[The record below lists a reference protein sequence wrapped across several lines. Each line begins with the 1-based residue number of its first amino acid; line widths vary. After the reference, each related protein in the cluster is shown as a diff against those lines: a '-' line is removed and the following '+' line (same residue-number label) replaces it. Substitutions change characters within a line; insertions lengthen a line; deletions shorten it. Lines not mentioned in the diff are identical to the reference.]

1 MDGNGFDR
9 RSVLQGLGGLG
20 SLAMLGKHAV
30 EEAEAEETAIAVPEG
45 ARSVEAGLELFANKW
60 ATGGPVI
67 TATRFGRFL
76 VDQTYNL
83 HVVQPETDDD
93 SDGDADPARS
103 YTLTLGTAGA
113 SVAPGV
119 DPTAHAELTMDEAD
133 WRATLYGDFTGLAP
147 VLDGRTYPN
156 KDDANTLVGLVLV
169 MYVLA
174 HVPHPD
180 EDPRFTAETLE
191 GFFQRGGV
199 PECEGEPASFATVN
213 RVQADPEGEG
223 RERAFGTNDAPDL
236 TREFAEWVAALSYDR
251 LGDEQV
257 KLAKEQLK
265 NMLGCMVAGGATEP
279 GRTFCESTV
288 GFSGDGATVVGFDD
302 ASPHEA
308 AMANSYLCQA
318 LEWEDWTNLAHSG
331 AAIIPAALAG
341 AEAASAGGQP
351 VSGEE
356 LLTAIA
362 AGNEVLARTSQFM
375 TDLTN
380 TGQALPLHQVQTPLV
395 AGKLLGLDAG
405 QLQDAVGTAATQ
417 PQLTSIPAWTA
428 DAKGMVTADP
438 TGAGVRAALLA
449 RDGLSGRRDLLENPL
464 GYCYRVSDVRSPR
477 DMWPAVADLS
487 TDGTPV
493 DEWGFRREQYFNK
506 RYPCDGF
513 TTTSIQAMLNVREQ
527 LLEADIDPTV
537 PSNIESIRVHM
548 NLPMAST
555 ATMFNEA
562 DDAVLDRVLDDGQPD
577 WTYISLLFGGRYPL
591 AAALLD
597 GELTDRQY
605 EREAI
610 ARPAVRDLWPKF
622 DEGPDLS
629 VGVLGAQVS
638 VTTSGGTPFRSAVGV
653 DDTELG
659 DDATYESY
667 VQCIRRD
674 VNGRGREDIET
685 YTADVK
691 FHRTARRLPEGR
703 RNAILRTI
711 DGLEGRAVRS
721 LTHLL

>member
-1 MDGNGFDR
+1 MNGFDR

-20 SLAMLGKHAV
+20 SLALLGKHAV
-30 EEAEAEETAIAVPEG
+30 EEVDAEETATAVPEE
-45 ARSVEAGLELFANKW
+45 ARSVEAGLELFATKW
-60 ATGGPVI
+60 AAGGPII

-76 VDQTYNL
+76 TNQTYNV

-93 SDGDADPARS
+93 TDGQADPARS

-113 SVAPGV
+113 TATPGV
-119 DPTAHAELTMDEAD
+119 TPTAHAELTMDEAD
-133 WRATLYGDFTGLAP
+133 WEAVLYGDYTGLAP
-147 VLDGRTYPN
+147 ILAGDTYPN

-191 GFFQRGGV
+191 GLFQRGGV

-213 RVQADPEGEG
+213 RVQNDPAGEV

-236 TREFAEWVAALSYDR
+236 TREFAEWVEALSYDR
-251 LGDEQV
+251 LGEEQV
-257 KLAKEQLK
+257 QLAKEQLK

-279 GRTFCESTV
+279 GRTFCDSTV
-288 GFSGDGATVVGFDD
+288 GFSEGPATVVGFDS

-308 AMANSYLCQA
+308 AMANSYLCQV

-331 AAIIPAALAG
+331 AAIIPAALAA
-341 AEAASAGGQP
+341 AEAASEAGKP
-351 VSGEE
+351 VSGKE
-356 LLTAIA
+356 LITAIV

-428 DAKGMVTADP
+428 EAKGMVTADP
-438 TGAGVRAALLA
+438 TGAGVRAALFA

-477 DMWPAVADLS
+477 DMWPAVDDLA

-493 DEWGFRREQYFNK
+493 DQWGFRREQYFNK

-513 TTTSIQAMLNVREQ
+513 TMTAIQAMLNVRGQ
-527 LLEADIDPTV
+527 LVEEGIDPTD
-537 PSNIESIRVHM
+537 PSNIESVRVHM

-562 DDAVLDRVLDDGQPD
+562 DDAVLDRVLDEDQPD

-591 AAALLD
+591 AAALLH

-605 EREAI
+605 ERDAI
-610 ARPAVRDLWPKF
+610 ADDRIRDLWFKF
-622 DEGPDLS
+622 DEAPDLG

-638 VTTSGGTPFRSAVGV
+638 VTTSDGGPFRSAVGV
-653 DDTELG
+653 DDTAAG
-659 DDATYESY
+659 DDATYESF
-667 VQCIRRD
+667 VQCITRD
-674 VNGRGREDIET
+674 VNGRGRDDIQT
-685 YTADVK
+685 YTPDVK
-691 FHRTARRLPEGR
+691 FHETARRLPEGKR
-703 RNAILRTI
+703 DTILSHVDT
-711 DGLEGRAVRS
+711 LEERPVTA
-721 LTHLL
+721 LTALL

>member
-1 MDGNGFDR
+1 MNGFDR
-9 RSVLQGLGGLG
+9 RSVLQGIGGLG
-20 SLAMLGKHAV
+20 SLALLGKHAV
-30 EEAEAEETAIAVPEG
+30 EEVDAEETATAVPEE
-45 ARSVEAGLELFANKW
+45 ARSVEAGLELFATKW
-60 ATGGPVI
+60 AAGGPII

-76 VDQTYNL
+76 TNQTYNV

-93 SDGDADPARS
+93 TDGQADPARS

-113 SVAPGV
+113 TATPGV
-119 DPTAHAELTMDEAD
+119 TPTAHAELTMDEAD
-133 WRATLYGDFTGLAP
+133 WEAVLYGDYTGLAP
-147 VLDGRTYPN
+147 ILAGDTYPN

-191 GFFQRGGV
+191 GLFQRGGV

-213 RVQADPEGEG
+213 RVQNDPAGEV

-251 LGDEQV
+251 LGEEQV
-257 KLAKEQLK
+257 QLAKEQLK

-279 GRTFCESTV
+279 GRTFCDSTV
-288 GFSGDGATVVGFDD
+288 GFSEGPATVVGFDS

-308 AMANSYLCQA
+308 AMANSYLCQV

-331 AAIIPAALAG
+331 AAIIPAALAA
-341 AEAASAGGQP
+341 AEAASEAGKP
-351 VSGEE
+351 VSGKE
-356 LLTAIA
+356 LITAIV

-428 DAKGMVTADP
+428 EAKGMVTADP
-438 TGAGVRAALLA
+438 TGAGVRAALFA

-477 DMWPAVADLS
+477 DMWPAVDDLA

-493 DEWGFRREQYFNK
+493 DQWGFRREQYFNK

-513 TTTSIQAMLNVREQ
+513 TMTAIQAMLNVRGQ
-527 LLEADIDPTV
+527 LVEEGVDPTD
-537 PSNIESIRVHM
+537 PSNIESVRVHM

-562 DDAVLDRVLDDGQPD
+562 DDAVLDRVLDEDQPD

-591 AAALLD
+591 AAALLH

-605 EREAI
+605 ERDAI
-610 ARPAVRDLWPKF
+610 ADDRIRDLWFKF
-622 DEGPDLS
+622 DEAPDLG

-638 VTTSGGTPFRSAVGV
+638 VTTSGGGPFRSAVGV
-653 DDTELG
+653 DDTAAG
-659 DDATYESY
+659 DDATYESF
-667 VQCIRRD
+667 VQCITRD
-674 VNGRGREDIET
+674 VNGRGRDDIQT
-685 YTADVK
+685 YTPDVK
-691 FHRTARRLPEGR
+691 FHETARRLPEGKR
-703 RNAILRTI
+703 DTILSHVDT
-711 DGLEGRAVRS
+711 LEGRPVTA
-721 LTHLL
+721 LTALL

>member
-1 MDGNGFDR
+1 MSGFDR

-20 SLAMLGKHAV
+20 SLALLGEHAV
-30 EEAEAEETAIAVPEG
+30 EEADAASTATAVPEE
-45 ARSVEAGLELFANKW
+45 ARSVEAGLELFATKW
-60 ATGGPVI
+60 AAGGPVI

-76 VDQTYNL
+76 VNQTYNL

-93 SDGDADPARS
+93 TDGQADPSRS
-103 YTLTLGTAGA
+103 YTMTLATGGAEVTPGT
-113 SVAPGV
+113 
-119 DPTAHAELTMDEAD
+119 DPTAHAELTMDEGD
-133 WRATLYGDFTGLAP
+133 WEATLYGDFTGLAP
-147 VLDGRTYPN
+147 ILGGRTYPN

-199 PECEGEPASFATVN
+199 PECEGEPSSFDTVE
-213 RVQADPEGEG
+213 RAQGDPAGEV

-236 TREFAEWVAALSYDR
+236 TREFAEWVEALSYDQ

-257 KLAKEQLK
+257 ALAKEQLK
-265 NMLGCMVAGGATEP
+265 NMLGCMVAGGATAP

-288 GFSGDGATVVGFDD
+288 GFSDGDATVVGFGD

-308 AMANSYLCQA
+308 AMANSYLCQV
-318 LEWEDWTNLAHSG
+318 LEWEDFTNLAHSG
-331 AAIIPAALAG
+331 AAIIPAALAA
-341 AEAASAGGQP
+341 AEAASDGGQP
-351 VSGEE
+351 VTGEE
-356 LLTAIA
+356 LLTAVV

-395 AGKLLGLDAG
+395 AGKLLELGAG
-405 QLQDAVGTAATQ
+405 ELQDAVGIAATQ

-428 DAKGMVTADP
+428 EGKGMVTADP

-449 RDGLSGRRDLLENPL
+449 RDGLSGRRDLLESPL

-477 DMWPAVADLS
+477 DMWTAVDDLATEGS
-487 TDGTPV
+487 PV

-513 TTTSIQAMLNVREQ
+513 TTTAVQAMLNVREQ
-527 LLEADIDPTV
+527 LREAGIDPTD
-537 PSNIESIRVHM
+537 PSNVESIRVHM

-562 DDAVLDRVLDDGQPD
+562 DDAVLDRVLDEDQPD
-577 WTYISLLFGGRYPL
+577 WTYIALLFGGRYPL
-591 AAALLD
+591 AAALLH

-605 EREAI
+605 ERSAI
-610 ARPAVRDLWPKF
+610 ADPRVRELWPRF
-622 DEGPDLS
+622 DEAPDLG

-638 VTTSGGTPFRSAVGV
+638 VTTSDGGPFRSAVGI
-653 DDTELG
+653 DDTAVG
-659 DDATYESY
+659 DGATYESY

-674 VNGRGREDIET
+674 VNGRGRDDIET
-685 YTADVK
+685 YTADGK
-691 FHRTARRLPEGR
+691 FHQTARRLPEGKR
-703 RNAILRTI
+703 EAILNRI
-711 DGLEGRAVRS
+711 DRLEGRPVTS
-721 LTHLL
+721 LLALL

>member
-1 MDGNGFDR
+1 MNGFDR

-20 SLAMLGKHAV
+20 SLALLGKHAV
-30 EEAEAEETAIAVPEG
+30 EEVDAEETATAVPEE
-45 ARSVEAGLELFANKW
+45 ARSVEAGLELFATKW
-60 ATGGPVI
+60 AAGGPII

-76 VDQTYNL
+76 TNQTYNV

-93 SDGDADPARS
+93 TDGQADPARS

-113 SVAPGV
+113 TATPGV
-119 DPTAHAELTMDEAD
+119 TPTAHAELTMDEAD
-133 WRATLYGDFTGLAP
+133 WEAVLYGDYTGLAP
-147 VLDGRTYPN
+147 ILGGDTYPN

-191 GFFQRGGV
+191 GLFQRGGV

-213 RVQADPEGEG
+213 RVQNDPAGEV

-251 LGDEQV
+251 LGEEQV
-257 KLAKEQLK
+257 QLAKEQLK

-279 GRTFCESTV
+279 GRTFCDSTV
-288 GFSGDGATVVGFDD
+288 GFSEGPATVVGFDS

-308 AMANSYLCQA
+308 AMANSYLCQV

-331 AAIIPAALAG
+331 AAIIPAALAA
-341 AEAASAGGQP
+341 AEAASTEGQP
-351 VSGEE
+351 VSGKE
-356 LLTAIA
+356 LITAIV

-438 TGAGVRAALLA
+438 TGTGVRAALFA

-477 DMWPAVADLS
+477 DMWPAVDDLA
-487 TDGTPV
+487 TGGAPV
-493 DEWGFRREQYFNK
+493 DQWGFRREQYFNK

-513 TTTSIQAMLNVREQ
+513 TMTAIQAMLDVRGQ
-527 LLEADIDPTV
+527 LVEEGVDPTD
-537 PSNIESIRVHM
+537 PSNIESVRVHM

-562 DDAVLDRVLDDGQPD
+562 DDAVLDRVLDEDQPD

-591 AAALLD
+591 AAALLH

-605 EREAI
+605 ERDAI
-610 ARPAVRDLWPKF
+610 ADDRIRDLWFKF
-622 DEGPDLS
+622 DEAPDLG

-638 VTTSGGTPFRSAVGV
+638 VTTSGGGPFRSAVGV
-653 DDTELG
+653 DDTAAG
-659 DDATYESY
+659 DDATYESF
-667 VQCIRRD
+667 VQCITRD
-674 VNGRGREDIET
+674 VNGRGRDDIQT
-685 YTADVK
+685 YTPDVK
-691 FHRTARRLPEGR
+691 FHETARRLPEGKR
-703 RNAILRTI
+703 DTILSHVDT
-711 DGLEGRAVRS
+711 LEERPVTA
-721 LTHLL
+721 LTALL

>member
-1 MDGNGFDR
+1 MNGFDR

-20 SLAMLGKHAV
+20 SLALLGKHAV
-30 EEAEAEETAIAVPEG
+30 EEVDAEETATAVPEE
-45 ARSVEAGLELFANKW
+45 ARSVEAGLELFATKW
-60 ATGGPVI
+60 AAGGPII

-76 VDQTYNL
+76 TNQTYNV

-93 SDGDADPARS
+93 TDGQADPARS

-113 SVAPGV
+113 TATPGV
-119 DPTAHAELTMDEAD
+119 TPTAHAELTMDEAD
-133 WRATLYGDFTGLAP
+133 WEAVLYGDYTGLAP
-147 VLDGRTYPN
+147 ILAGDTYPN

-191 GFFQRGGV
+191 GLFQRGGV

-213 RVQADPEGEG
+213 RVQNDPAGEV

-251 LGDEQV
+251 LGEEQV
-257 KLAKEQLK
+257 QLAKEQLK

-279 GRTFCESTV
+279 GRTFCDSTV
-288 GFSGDGATVVGFDD
+288 GFSEGPATVVGFDS

-308 AMANSYLCQA
+308 AMANSYLCQV

-331 AAIIPAALAG
+331 AAIIPAALAA
-341 AEAASAGGQP
+341 AEAASEAGKP
-351 VSGEE
+351 VSGKE
-356 LLTAIA
+356 LITAIV

-428 DAKGMVTADP
+428 EAKGMVTADP
-438 TGAGVRAALLA
+438 TGAGVRAALFA

-477 DMWPAVADLS
+477 DMWPAVDDLA

-493 DEWGFRREQYFNK
+493 DQWGFRREQYFNK

-513 TTTSIQAMLNVREQ
+513 TMTAIQAMLNVRGQ
-527 LLEADIDPTV
+527 LVEEGIDPTD
-537 PSNIESIRVHM
+537 PSNIESVRVHM

-562 DDAVLDRVLDDGQPD
+562 DDAVLDRVLDEDQPD

-591 AAALLD
+591 AAALLH

-605 EREAI
+605 ERDAI
-610 ARPAVRDLWPKF
+610 ADDRIRDLWFKF
-622 DEGPDLS
+622 DEAPDLG

-638 VTTSGGTPFRSAVGV
+638 VTTSGGGPFRSAVGV
-653 DDTELG
+653 DDTAAG
-659 DDATYESY
+659 DDATYESF
-667 VQCIRRD
+667 VQCITRD
-674 VNGRGREDIET
+674 VNGRGRDDIQT
-685 YTADVK
+685 YTPDVK
-691 FHRTARRLPEGR
+691 FHETARRLPEGKR
-703 RNAILRTI
+703 DTILSHVDT
-711 DGLEGRAVRS
+711 LEERPVTA
-721 LTHLL
+721 LTALL